1 MYVYTYVYIYLY
13 IYIYIYI
20 YTYVYIHAY
29 IHAYTRIYIH
39 TYMFAGVAGI
49 AGPIGSSEQA
59 NSAPMFEI
67 FASAEPSTIEKT
79 QGKKEKMQEPDQLR
93 FNI

>member
-1 MYVYTYVYIYLY
+1 
-13 IYIYIYI
+13 
-20 YTYVYIHAY
+20 
-29 IHAYTRIYIH
+29 
-39 TYMFAGVAGI
+39 MFAGVAGV

-67 FASAEPSTIEKT
+67 FASAEPPTIEKT